1 MKSAGS
7 QKSQISMTPGGN
19 MSKIIDFTDSEEE
32 EEFALQNE
40 QALKFTRFQLDRPRT
55 ANSIPNKNGKYVFIK
70 APQLNLEYQL
80 PNSPEKYL
88 LPIRF
93 PKLYSKILRGIQLYN
108 KKLEQELEEKKQKE
122 FLTGM
127 EIF

>member
-1 MKSAGS
+1 MKSACS
-7 QKSQISMTPGGN
+7 QKSQLSMTRGGN

-32 EEFALQNE
+32 EEFALQND
-40 QALKFTRFQLDRPRT
+40 QALKFSRFQLDRPRT

-93 PKLYSKILRGIQLYN
+93 PRLYSKILRGIQMYN